1 MDLSLGASSFSSSS
15 SSSTHSFTHDV
26 FLSFRGA
33 DTRNNFTGHLY
44 SNLDNKGIKTFIDN
58 DLTRG
63 EDITEGLLEV
73 IEGSRIS
80 IVVFSAKYASSKWC
94 LDELVKIFQCK
105 ESKQQIVYPIFYK
118 VDPSEIRYQKGQVG
132 DGIAHLSKYEDN
144 LTKVG
149 SWKAAL
155 TQAATLSGWHISDGG
170 HEANV
175 IDEIVK
181 VISTQIMKC
190 TLLDVATHPVGIES
204 RVEDILKLLNVDQG
218 DPHMV
223 GIWGIGGIGKTTLA
237 KAVYNSISHKF
248 EHSCFLKIVKEKSH
262 GGLVELQKNFLS
274 KIIERNPPIVTNVDE
289 GITMLKKS
297 LRQKRVLLVLDDVDS
312 LDQLKKLAGRC
323 DWFGPRS
330 RIIITT
336 RDTNCLSAHE
346 VNSIYEVKELNHQ
359 EASKLFNFNAFKRN
373 ICLDDFFELAN
384 EVIRYAKGIPLVLE
398 VLGADLCSKE
408 DKDEWKE
415 ALEYYMRYPN
425 QEIQKTLQRSY
436 EALPDRIKEVF
447 LHIACFFKGDKQSYV
462 IHALQSCDLYPK
474 IALKVL
480 VEKALIKI
488 EKDDSIWMHDHLEDM
503 GKEIVRQEFPD
514 EKEKRSRL
522 WLYEDVC
529 EILEENKGT
538 DKIKGI
544 VVRGF
549 YSQKICLNGGSFT
562 NLKNLQIFIV
572 RRGMLYGEGVDYLPN
587 HLRVLHLISLQS
599 LQLVEGLNLKDMRYL
614 KSIKLSYSYGLTRI
628 PDLSGLTS
636 LEYLDLSYCNSL
648 VEVHPSVGR
657 LNKLVNLKLTHC
669 ENLQMFP
676 ERINLKSLETL
687 DLSYC
692 RYLKFFP
699 DIEGDM
705 KSLNRL
711 DLSRTNIKEL
721 PCSVGNFTGLKSL
734 SLSHCRNL
742 TNVPS
747 SIFYGLQRLEDLD
760 LRECSNLVT
769 FPAKSESLPPPVF
782 STTLTRLQVDLSYCE
797 RLEEISEFPREIACR
812 LEGCWSLERISYLS
826 KILESKDS
834 KMFGRWDLTSC
845 WRLCDNLARGVVFH
859 LAKKRKMTSS
869 PFAGTKE
876 LMGEADEL
884 AALLTLFFSRAKSE
898 EFHVKFPG
906 SCRIQF
912 PNWFTCRR
920 LYRELITKQLG
931 FCIEI
936 PQNSNWY
943 SKGLAFCTQSRFP
956 GVPYS
961 VYINGVKFVEISGRL
976 SQIVCVHYIPL
987 VTVIRRLSE
996 CGMPPPDMFRVMFRF
1011 GNNSNG
1017 IGMPFEE
1024 SWGVHLIE
1032 DLEEESR

>member
-1 MDLSLGASSFSSSS
+1 MDLSLAAYSSSSSS

-80 IVVFSAKYASSKWC
+80 IVVFSANYASSKWC

-181 VISTQIMKC
+181 VISTKIMKC
-190 TLLDVATHPVGIES
+190 TPLDVATHPVGIES
-204 RVEDILKLLNVDQG
+204 RVEDIIKLLNVEQG

-262 GGLVELQKNFLS
+262 GGLVEIQNNFLS
-274 KIIERNPPIVTNVDE
+274 KIIERNPPNVANVDE
-289 GITMLKKS
+289 GITVLKQN

-384 EVIRYAKGIPLVLE
+384 EAIHYAKGIPLVLE

-415 ALEYYMRYPN
+415 ALEYYKRYPN
-425 QEIQKTLQRSY
+425 QEIKKTLQRSY

-488 EKDDSIWMHDHLEDM
+488 EKDNRIWMHDHLEDM

-514 EKEKRSRL
+514 EKGKRSRL

-529 EILEENKGT
+529 EVLEENKGT

-544 VVRGF
+544 MVRCF
-549 YSQKICLNGGSFT
+549 YPEKICLNSGSFT

-572 RRGMLYGEGVDYLPN
+572 HGRMLYGEGVDYLPN
-587 HLRVLHLISLQS
+587 HLRFLHLTLQA
-599 LQLVEGLNLKDMRYL
+599 VKGFNLKDMRYL
-614 KSIKLSYSYGLTRI
+614 KSIKLSFSNGLTRI
-628 PDLSGLTS
+628 PDMSGLTS
-636 LEYLDLSYCNSL
+636 LEYLELSNCFSL

-657 LNKLVNLKLTHC
+657 LDKLVILKLTHC
-669 ENLQMFP
+669 VKLQMFQ

-692 RYLKFFP
+692 RLLKFVP
-699 DIEGDM
+699 EIEGNM
-705 KSLNRL
+705 KFLNRL

-721 PCSVGNFTGLKSL
+721 PCSVGNLTGLKSL
-734 SLSHCRNL
+734 SLSHCGNL

-760 LRECSNLVT
+760 LRCCYNLVT

-797 RLEEISEFPREIACR
+797 RLEEISEFPREIACQ
-812 LEGCWSLERISYLS
+812 LEGCGSLERVSYLS

-834 KMFGRWDLTSC
+834 KMFGRLDLTTC
-845 WRLCDNLARGVVFH
+845 PRLCDNLARGVVFH
-859 LAKKRKMTSS
+859 VAKKRKMTLS

-876 LMGEADEL
+876 LMGEAHKL
-884 AALLTLFFSRAKSE
+884 AVLLILFFSGAKSE
-898 EFHVKFPG
+898 EFQVEFPVSG
-906 SCRIQF
+906 PIPF
-912 PNWFTCRR
+912 PNWFTCCR
-920 LYRELITKQLG
+920 LYRELIIKEHE
-931 FCIEI
+931 FCFEI

-943 SKGLAFCTQSRFP
+943 SKGLALCIQSRFP
-956 GVPYS
+956 EVSYS
-961 VYINGVKFVEISGRL
+961 VYINGVKFDEIRRTRR
-976 SQIVCVHYIPL
+976 QIVWVHYIPL
-987 VTVIRRLSE
+987 DTVIRRVSR

-1011 GNNSNG
+1011 EDNSYG
-1017 IGMPFEE
+1017 SAG
-1024 SWGVHLIE
+1024 SCGVHLIE
-1032 DLEEESR
+1032 DL

>member
-1 MDLSLGASSFSSSS
+1 MDLSLGASSSSSSS
-15 SSSTHSFTHDV
+15 SSSTHSLTHDV

-181 VISTQIMKC
+181 VISTKIMKC

-204 RVEDILKLLNVDQG
+204 RVEDILKLLNVEQG

-262 GGLVELQKNFLS
+262 GGLVELQNNFLS

-289 GITMLKKS
+289 GITVLKQN

-415 ALEYYMRYPN
+415 ALEYYKRYPN

-488 EKDDSIWMHDHLEDM
+488 EEDNSIWMHDHLEDM

-514 EKEKRSRL
+514 EKGKRSRL

-529 EILEENKGT
+529 EVLEENKGT

-544 VVRGF
+544 VLRCV
-549 YSQKICLNGGSFT
+549 YPQKICLNGGSFT

-587 HLRVLHLISLQS
+587 HLRVLHLISLRS

-614 KSIKLSYSYGLTRI
+614 KSIELSDFYGITRI
-628 PDLSGLTS
+628 PELSGLTS
-636 LEYLDLSYCNSL
+636 LEYLELSYCNSL

-657 LNKLVNLKLTHC
+657 LDKLVILKLTHC
-669 ENLQMFP
+669 EKLQMFQ

-687 DLSYC
+687 DLSGC
-692 RYLKFFP
+692 RRFKFFP
-699 DIEGDM
+699 EIDGDM
-705 KSLNRL
+705 KSLKYL
-711 DLSRTNIKEL
+711 DLRETNIKEL
-721 PCSVGNFTGLKSL
+721 PCSVGNLTGLKFL
-734 SLSHCRNL
+734 SLYRCPNL

-747 SIFYGLQRLEDLD
+747 SIFYGLQRLERLD
-760 LRECSNLVT
+760 LSGCSNLVT
-769 FPAKSESLPPPVF
+769 FPAKSESLPPPPVF
-782 STTLTRLQVDLSYCE
+782 STTLTRLRVDLDYCE

-812 LEGCWSLERISYLS
+812 LKRCRSLERISYLS

-834 KMFGRWDLTSC
+834 KMFGRLDLTSC
-845 WRLCDNLARGVVFH
+845 RRLCDSLARGVVFH
-859 LAKKRKMTSS
+859 LAKKMTSS

-876 LMGEADEL
+876 LMGEADKL
-884 AALLTLFFSRAKSE
+884 AALLTLFFSGAKSE
-898 EFHVKFPG
+898 EFQVEFPG
-906 SCRIQF
+906 SGRIPF

-920 LYRELITKQLG
+920 LYRELITKEHE

-943 SKGLAFCTQSRFP
+943 SKGLALCIQLRFP
-956 GVPYS
+956 GKPCS
-961 VYINGVKFVEISGRL
+961 VYINGVKFDEISSWRR
-976 SQIVCVHYIPL
+976 QIVWVHYIPL
-987 VTVIRRLSE
+987 VTVIMRLSR

-1011 GNNSNG
+1011 EDNSNG
-1017 IGMPFEE
+1017 SGMPLEG

>member
-1 MDLSLGASSFSSSS
+1 MDLSLGASSSSS

-181 VISTQIMKC
+181 VISTKIMKC

-204 RVEDILKLLNVDQG
+204 HVEDILELLNVEQG

-223 GIWGIGGIGKTTLA
+223 GLWGIGGIGKTTLA

-262 GGLVELQKNFLS
+262 GGLVELQNNFLS
-274 KIIERNPPIVTNVDE
+274 KIIERNPPNVTNVDE
-289 GITMLKKS
+289 GITALKKN

-323 DWFGPRS
+323 DWFGPKS

-336 RDTNCLSAHE
+336 RDTNCLRAHE

-373 ICLDDFFELAN
+373 ICLHDFFELAN

-398 VLGADLCSKE
+398 VLGADLCCKE

-415 ALEYYMRYPN
+415 ALEYYKRYPN

-436 EALPDRIKEVF
+436 EALHDRVKEVF

-462 IHALQSCDLYPK
+462 INALEICDLPK
-474 IALKVL
+474 NALKVL

-488 EKDDSIWMHDHLEDM
+488 EKDNSIWMHDHLEDM

-514 EKEKRSRL
+514 EKGKRSRL

-529 EILEENKGT
+529 EVLEENKGT

-544 VVRGF
+544 VVRCA
-549 YSQKICLNGGSFT
+549 YPQKICLNGGSFT

-572 RRGMLYGEGVDYLPN
+572 RATTTDCRLSTGGMLYGEGVHYLPN
-587 HLRVLHLISLQS
+587 HLRVLHLIELRSV
-599 LQLVEGLNLKDMRYL
+599 QLVERLNFKDMRYL
-614 KSIKLSYSYGLTRI
+614 KSIQLWNCRDLTRI

-636 LEYLDLSYCNSL
+636 LE
-648 VEVHPSVGR
+648 
-657 LNKLVNLKLTHC
+657 
-669 ENLQMFP
+669 
-676 ERINLKSLETL
+676 TL
-687 DLSYC
+687 DLSDC
-692 RYLKFFP
+692 PLEFFP
-699 DIEGDM
+699 EIEGHM

-711 DLSRTNIKEL
+711 VLDFTDIKEL
-721 PCSVGNFTGLKSL
+721 PCSVGNLTGLKSL
-734 SLSHCRNL
+734 SLSHCYNL

-760 LRECSNLVT
+760 LRWCRDLVT

-782 STTLTRLQVDLSYCE
+782 STTLTRLQVDLRNCD

-812 LEGCWSLERISYLS
+812 LEGCESLERVSYLS
-826 KILESKDS
+826 KNLESKDS
-834 KMFGRWDLTSC
+834 KMFGRLDLTSC
-845 WRLCDNLARGVVFH
+845 QRLCDNLARGVVFH

-876 LMGEADEL
+876 LMGEADKL
-884 AALLTLFFSRAKSE
+884 AALLTLFFSGAKSE
-898 EFHVKFPG
+898 EFQVKFPG
-906 SCRIQF
+906 SALIPF

-920 LYRELITKQLG
+920 FQAKFMPSRELITREHE

-943 SKGLAFCTQSRFP
+943 SKGLALCIQSWFP
-956 GVPYS
+956 AVPYS
-961 VYINGVKFVEISGRL
+961 VFINGVKFDEISGTWREIL
-976 SQIVCVHYIPL
+976 WVHYIPL
-987 VTVIRRLSE
+987 VTVIRRLSG

-1011 GNNSNG
+1011 GNNSKG
-1017 IGMPFEE
+1017 SIMTLAG